1 LLLHWAGA
9 REIEELDVMKV
20 FISYKRNVEPDEP
33 LAVRLYEALR
43 EHCDVFIDHIMPV
56 GMDWGE
62 RIQAELETCDY
73 LLPLLSEHSVH
84 NEMIE
89 AEIRT
94 AHHLGKAR
102 AGKPGILPVRVA
114 HTEPFEYPLSAYL
127 DRLNWAFWKSEADTE
142 SLIEELLAA
151 IAGGELGIAGDAKAE
166 IVRLSVPVD
175 LPRPRPSADPMR
187 LELPGGTMDPESRF
201 YVERKGDALCQTDI
215 ARQGV
220 TITIK
225 APRQLGKSSLL
236 VRTMQCAAAAGKAV
250 AFLDFQLF
258 DRDTLESP
266 EAFFRTLCHWIT
278 DELDLAD
285 EVDRFWGARL
295 GHVHRCTRYF
305 RRYVLHEVDGAL
317 VLAMDEVDRMF
328 DCPFRSDFFGMLRS
342 WHNSRRPGNEWKRLD
357 LALVTSTEPY
367 LLIDNPTQSPFN
379 VVEPIELD
387 DFTPDQVRDL
397 NARHGHPLSETQLTR
412 LMSLIGGHPYLVRRA
427 LYLIASGQTD
437 AETLM
442 ANAAY
447 DDGPFGDHLRRH
459 LFRFRDKPDLRQ
471 AMTQILA
478 HNTCSDDLFFFRLR
492 GAGLAR
498 RAGAAV
504 VPRYGLYDA
513 YFRERFHV

>member
-1 LLLHWAGA
+1 MK
-9 REIEELDVMKV
+9 ELDVMKV

-33 LAVRLYEALR
+33 LALRLYEALR
-43 EHCDVFIDHIMPV
+43 EHCDLFIDQTMPV
-56 GMDWGE
+56 GTAWAE

-73 LLPLLSEHSVH
+73 LIPLLSEHSVH
-84 NEMIE
+84 SEMVE

-114 HTEPFEYPLSAYL
+114 YTEPFEYPLSAYL
-127 DRLNWAFWKSEADTE
+127 DRLNWAVWESEADTE
-142 SLIEELLAA
+142 PLVEELLTA
-151 IAGGELGIAGDAKAE
+151 ITGGELSIVGDAKSE
-166 IVRLSVPVD
+166 IVRLTAPVD
-175 LPRPRPSADPMR
+175 LPRPRPSAAPIR
-187 LELPGGTMDPESRF
+187 LELPSGTMDPESRF
-201 YVERKGDALCQTDI
+201 YIEREGDALCRTDI

-220 TITIK
+220 TITTK

-236 VRTMQCAAAAGKAV
+236 VRTMERAAVADKTV
-250 AFLDFQLF
+250 AFLDFQLL
-258 DRDTLESP
+258 DCETLESP

-278 DELDLAD
+278 DELGLAN
-285 EVDRFWGARL
+285 EVDRFWETKL
-295 GHVHRCTRYF
+295 GYVQRCSRYF
-305 RRYVLHEVDGAL
+305 RRHVLHAVDGSL

-357 LALVTSTEPY
+357 LALVISTEPY
-367 LLIDNPTQSPFN
+367 LLIDNLKQSPFN
-379 VVEPIELD
+379 VGQVIELD

-397 NARHGHPLSETQLTR
+397 NARHGHPLSEAELTG

-427 LYLIASGQTD
+427 LYLIASGQMD

-442 ANAAY
+442 TKAAH

-459 LFRFRDKPDLRQ
+459 LFRFRDKPDLAQ
-471 AMTQILA
+471 AMAQIVA
-478 HNTCSDDLFFFRLR
+478 HNTCSDDLLFFRLR

-498 RAGAAV
+498 RAEAV
-504 VPRYGLYDA
+504 VAPRYGLYDA
-513 YFRERFHV
+513 YFRERLCLIR

>member
-1 LLLHWAGA
+1 MAK
-9 REIEELDVMKV
+9 I
-20 FISYKRNVEPDEP
+20 FISYKRNVKPDEP
-33 LAVRLYEALR
+33 LALWLSEALQ
-43 EHCDVFIDHIMPV
+43 EHCDVFIDQDMPV
-56 GMDWGE
+56 GTAWAE

-73 LLPLLSEHSVH
+73 LIPLLSEHSVH
-84 NEMIE
+84 SEMVE

-102 AGKPGILPVRVA
+102 AGKPGILPIRVA
-114 HTEPFEYPLSAYL
+114 YTAPFEYPLSAYL
-127 DRLNWAFWKSEADTE
+127 DRLNWAVWESEADTE
-142 SLIEELLAA
+142 PLIEELLSA
-151 IAGGELGIAGDAKAE
+151 IAGGELSIASGAAKSE
-166 IVRLSVPVD
+166 IVRPTEPVD
-175 LPRPRPSADPMR
+175 LPRPRPSADPIR
-187 LELPGGTMDPESRF
+187 LEHPNGTMDPESRF
-201 YVERKGDALCQTDI
+201 YIEREGDALCQTDI

-236 VRTMQCAAAAGKAV
+236 VRTMECAAAAGKTV

-258 DRDTLESP
+258 DRDALESP
-266 EAFFRTLCHWIT
+266 EAFFRTFCHWIT

-285 EVDRFWGARL
+285 EADRFWEAKL
-295 GHVHRCTRYF
+295 GYVQRCSRYF
-305 RRYVLHEVDGAL
+305 KRHVLHKVDGSL

-328 DCPFRSDFFGMLRS
+328 YCPFRSDFFGMLRS

-357 LALVTSTEPY
+357 LALVISTEPY

-379 VVEPIELD
+379 VVEAIELD

-397 NARHGHPLSETQLTR
+397 NARHGRPLSEAQLSR
-412 LMSLIGGHPYLVRRA
+412 LISLVGGHPYLVRRT

-437 AETLM
+437 AETLL
-442 ANAAY
+442 ANAAR

-471 AMTQILA
+471 AMAQILA
-478 HNTCSDDLFFFRLR
+478 RNTCADDLHFFRLR

-498 RAGAAV
+498 RAGPAV
-504 VPRYGLYDA
+504 VPRYGLYDV
-513 YFRERFHV
+513 YFRERFNA

>member
-1 LLLHWAGA
+1 
-9 REIEELDVMKV
+9 MKV
-20 FISYKRNVEPDEP
+20 FISYKRNVEPDEA
-33 LAVRLYEALR
+33 LALRLYQALQ
-43 EHCDVFIDHIMPV
+43 EHCEVFIDQTMLV
-56 GMDWGE
+56 GTAWAE

-73 LLPLLSEHSVH
+73 LIPLLSEHSVN

-94 AHHLGKAR
+94 AHRLSKAGE
-102 AGKPGILPVRVA
+102 GKPGILPVRVA
-114 HTEPFEYPLSAYL
+114 YRAPFEYPLSAYL
-127 DRLNWAFWKSEADTE
+127 DPLNWAFWKSEADTE
-142 SLIEELLAA
+142 PLIKELLTA
-151 IAGGELGIAGDAKAE
+151 IAGGELGIVGDAKAK
-166 IVRLSVPVD
+166 IVRLTAPAD

-201 YVERKGDALCQTDI
+201 YIERQGDALCRTDI
-215 ARQGV
+215 TRQGV

-236 VRTMQCAAAAGKAV
+236 VRTMERAAAAGKAV
-250 AFLDFQLF
+250 VFLDFQLF
-258 DRDTLESP
+258 DHATLESP

-285 EVDRFWGARL
+285 EVDRFWEARL
-295 GHVHRCTRYF
+295 GHVHRCTRYI
-305 RRYVLHEVDGAL
+305 RRHVLHEINEPLG
-317 VLAMDEVDRMF
+317 LAMDEVDQMF

-357 LALVTSTEPY
+357 LALVISTEPY

-397 NARHGHPLSETQLTR
+397 NARHGHPLLEAELTG

-427 LYLIASGQTD
+427 LYLIASGQMD
-437 AETLM
+437 AETLI
-442 ANAAY
+442 ANAAR

-459 LFRFRDKPDLRQ
+459 LFRFRDKPDLRP
-471 AMTQILA
+471 AMTQIVA
-478 HNTCSDDLFFFRLR
+478 HNTCSDDLLFFRLR

-498 RAGAAV
+498 RAGSDV
-504 VPRYGLYDA
+504 VPRYGLYA
-513 YFRERFHV
+513 TYFRERFNV